1 MSLLQMNVPEGFAQ
15 AVHLTQAELEGQ
27 IRLMAAL
34 KMFELG
40 KLSSGKAA
48 ELAAMTIVIVQSH
61 AKTQSRKDVLS
72 WHLGVRFLIADNDHC
87 LSVLPSHLP

>member
-48 ELAAMTIVIVQSH
+48 ELAAMMIVIVQSH
-61 AKTQSRKDVLS
+61 AKTQSRKVAKTFS
-72 WHLGVRFLIADNDHC
+72 LGILA
-87 LSVLPSHLP
+87 

>member
-1 MSLLQMNVPEGFAQ
+1 MSLLQLNVPEGFAQ
-15 AVHLTQAELEGQ
+15 AVHVTQAELEGQ

-48 ELAAMTIVIVQSH
+48 ELAGV
-61 AKTQSRKDVLS
+61 SRVEFFDLCGRYQAPIIQYDEGE
-72 WHLGVRFLIADNDHC
+72 LERELEFLANWQ
-87 LSVLPSHLP
+87 P